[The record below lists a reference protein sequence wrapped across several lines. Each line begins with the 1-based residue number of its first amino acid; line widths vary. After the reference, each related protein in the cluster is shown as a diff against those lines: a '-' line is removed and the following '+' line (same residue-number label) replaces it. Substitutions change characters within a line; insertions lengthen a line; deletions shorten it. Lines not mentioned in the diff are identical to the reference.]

1 MKRLLAVV
9 LSLAACGGDHGSNLL
24 GVDAP
29 AQVRRFLEAE
39 SPGTIRGYT
48 PVLDVSDAHLLVFRI
63 AYGSAP
69 CPTGCTLPQ
78 AYGLALGDRVGWLDG
93 PAGATAF
100 FDVAAWDTLLFNA
113 GLWARLAEADATASG
128 ALRLRLASDRDTP
141 LPALLA
147 IATGLHEQPSG
158 PVAIGSALLSN
169 PTSAASFEVLI
180 ALGQINTWFGPGPWY
195 DVVDT
200 AWQRL
205 APLVPPLSRLKLN
218 GFVQR
223 TADGLIRPGASARNT
238 GGSPTL
244 LRYGPICA
252 PIMQLFR
259 DSSFNGRPLWDAERW
274 WWTSH
279 AGGCKLPPDIAL
291 LQPGDSVAL
300 GGGGFRVA
308 DVLGDSIPPG
318 RYTAAILIRVAT
330 PPGDT
335 TYLASAGTLDLS
347 R

>member
-1 MKRLLAVV
+1 MPIIDRYLEAMQKQRAEAISLKIGGPVEMTAGGQTRPVSNRPTAADQVHSLLAEISPDYQTRLQDGRLVFAYPSVYGNFQLQVKVGAAVAAGTVITDTVTVGAANDANAADNSATATDVV
-9 LSLAACGGDHGSNLL
+9 ALATQDVETIEYFFAHT
-24 GVDAP
+24 VAP
-29 AQVRRFLEAE
+29 AF
-39 SPGTIRGYT
+39 
-48 PVLDVSDAHLLVFRI
+48 
-63 AYGSAP
+63 
-69 CPTGCTLPQ
+69 
-78 AYGLALGDRVGWLDG
+78 
-93 PAGATAF
+93 
-100 FDVAAWDTLLFNA
+100 VA
-113 GLWARLAEADATASG
+113 
-128 ALRLRLASDRDTP
+128 
-141 LPALLA
+141 
-147 IATGLHEQPSG
+147 
-158 PVAIGSALLSN
+158 
-169 PTSAASFEVLI
+169 VLI

-252 PIMQLFR
+252 PIMRLFR
-259 DSSFNGRPLWDAERW
+259 DSSFNGQPLWDAERW